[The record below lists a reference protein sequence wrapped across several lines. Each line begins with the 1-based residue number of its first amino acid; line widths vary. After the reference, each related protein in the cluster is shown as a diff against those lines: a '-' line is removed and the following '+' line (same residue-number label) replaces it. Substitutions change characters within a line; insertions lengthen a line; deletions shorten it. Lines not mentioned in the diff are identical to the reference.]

1 MFSIILQRHQ
11 YISASI
17 SIKISSGILSKCV
30 GTSNVL
36 KSTVTYSFKKT
47 TTNGDATSLIP

>member
-17 SIKISSGILSKCV
+17 SISISSGSLSKLG

-36 KSTVTYSFKKT
+36 KSMATYSFRNT